1 MTVARWVTLVVAL
14 GTGAAAAQ
22 PEEAWRSQ
30 QRGIELYRQGN
41 PLGALREFD
50 EQVRLAPEAPW
61 GWYYRGLMKRD
72 LDDCFGALSDFSR
85 ALAIQP
91 AFFNALFQRGRCLQR
106 LGDDGPAAE
115 DYTRAV
121 QIGGQLHPRFLA
133 FFARADAYRRL
144 GRLEDALA
152 DYTTVLGLRTD
163 TTARRSRAWV
173 YAYLDRWSDAHAD
186 MSSYLHD
193 TEGKE
198 PDAIYAA
205 ILANLALRRMG
216 RRSDAGRF
224 LESWRSRLDLK
235 AWPAPAFEYL
245 AGRLPERE
253 FLEAAADPR
262 RATEAL
268 TYVGVALLGDGDSRG
283 LDLLVR
289 AMKEGDPA
297 FLEYDL
303 AYYDLLRAGRATPLD
318 RKARRI
324 P

>member
-1 MTVARWVTLVVAL
+1 MIVL

-22 PEEAWRSQ
+22 PEEAWRAQ

-50 EQVRLAPEAPW
+50 EQVRLSPEAAA

-72 LDDCFGALSDFSR
+72 LDDCLGALSDFSR

-106 LGDDGPAAE
+106 LGDDGPAAD

-121 QIGGQLHPRFLA
+121 QIAGQLHPRFLA

-144 GRLEDALA
+144 GRLEEALS

-163 TTARRSRAWV
+163 TTARRSRGWV
-173 YAYLDRWSDAHAD
+173 YAYLNRWSDAYDD

-198 PDAIYAA
+198 PDAVYAA
-205 ILANLALRRMG
+205 IVANLALRRMG
-216 RRSDAGRF
+216 RQDDAGRL
-224 LESWRSRLDLK
+224 LESWRSRLALK
-235 AWPAPAFEYL
+235 AWPAPALEYL
-245 AGRLPERE
+245 TGRLPERE
-253 FLEAAADPR
+253 FLEAAAG
-262 RATEAL
+262 AAQVTEAL
-268 TYVGVALLGDGDSRG
+268 AYVGVALLGDGDPRG
-283 LDLLVR
+283 FDMLAKVLKD
-289 AMKEGDPA
+289 GDPA